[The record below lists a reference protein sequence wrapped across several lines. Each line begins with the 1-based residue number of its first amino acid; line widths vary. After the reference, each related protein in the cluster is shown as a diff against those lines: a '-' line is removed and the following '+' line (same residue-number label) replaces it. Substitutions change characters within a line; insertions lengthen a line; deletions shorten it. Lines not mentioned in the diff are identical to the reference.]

1 MTTPPRTTGVGPVQR
16 ILFLVGALVF
26 GAGALF
32 AAVQP
37 VNALA
42 YLAGLG
48 ESVTIE
54 VTGGS
59 VGSFGGN
66 GSHQGTGTIVGDG
79 RTVQLW
85 DVRSGET
92 VEARTVLID
101 LSLTGAHAYR
111 DGLQASKDFLWVI
124 GLLVLGAPALIF
136 GLAAIAPGRRRN
148 RG

>member
-1 MTTPPRTTGVGPVQR
+1 MTKPRAKGVSPIQR
-16 ILFLVGALVF
+16 LLFGLGTLVF

-42 YLAGLG
+42 YLLGLG

-54 VTGGS
+54 VTESS

-85 DVRSGET
+85 DVTKGET
-92 VEARTVLID
+92 VHARTALID
-101 LSLTGAHAYR
+101 LSLTGVPAYR
-111 DGLQASKDFLWVI
+111 DAAQASKDFLWLI
-124 GLLVLGAPALIF
+124 GLVVLGAPAVIF
-136 GLAAIAPGRRRN
+136 ALATIAPGRRRE
-148 RG
+148 